1 MLGLQASNLEQQE
14 RLFKNQ
20 IRLGL
25 REILQQELAF
35 YNQAF
40 NNISSCASI
49 LAGFAFTG
57 MMLDPYDKKSDSQP
71 NWVKHVDSS
80 IDVSRSIEIMFNFA
94 CAVTTCICL
103 LTVVYSNY
111 LGLFSTR
118 LALRGGEMAVEESVM
133 KVRGEYKVVLYSL
146 TVSIVTFIVTLPILA
161 FYKMELV
168 DSVLVSTVSLPSGI
182 AVLYLYRRARSLFYL
197 DKDDR
202 FAAAKK
208 KHEKKNKNN
217 NGLND
222 QSIGSTLS
230 RSGGRAT
237 NAGGRLSEIVQD
249 LDGRNDSFYVSR
261 GRKSTMLRR
270 SASWDATQLVNQSN
284 PLAQPQQ
291 PTAAEMDH
299 HNRIKSKVSI
309 GKKFSFFNH
318 RSKDG
323 NSTLKTTGTNV

>member
-57 MMLDPYDKKSDSQP
+57 MMLDPFDGKNDLSP
-71 NWVKHVDSS
+71 NWTNGIQSKTPVPR
-80 IDVSRSIEIMFNFA
+80 ILEIMYNFT

-103 LTVVYSNY
+103 LTVVYSSY

-133 KVRGEYKVVLYSL
+133 KIRGEYKVVLYSL
-146 TVSIVTFIVTLPILA
+146 TVSVECFIVTLPILA
-161 FYKMELV
+161 FYKMELI
-168 DSVLVSTVSLPSGI
+168 DSFLVSGVSVPSGI
-182 AVLYLYRRARSLFYL
+182 VVVYLYRRARSLFYL

-208 KHEKKNKNN
+208 KKTKKNN
-217 NGLND
+217 NNSTHHSNIDSSYDVSGH
-222 QSIGSTLS
+222 QSNNRSTNE
-230 RSGGRAT
+230 GT
-237 NAGGRLSEIVQD
+237 GRLSEIVQD
-249 LDGRNDSFYVSR
+249 LDGRNDSFYNPPR
-261 GRKSTMLRR
+261 GRKSTRR
-270 SASWDATQLVNQSN
+270 SVSWDATQLINNDSN
-284 PLAQPQQ
+284 HGQQ
-291 PTAAEMDH
+291 PTINEYDEHEHYHRVRKNPIAA
-299 HNRIKSKVSI
+299 I
-309 GKKFSFFNH
+309 GKKFNFFSH
-318 RSKDG
+318 K
-323 NSTLKTTGTNV
+323 NV